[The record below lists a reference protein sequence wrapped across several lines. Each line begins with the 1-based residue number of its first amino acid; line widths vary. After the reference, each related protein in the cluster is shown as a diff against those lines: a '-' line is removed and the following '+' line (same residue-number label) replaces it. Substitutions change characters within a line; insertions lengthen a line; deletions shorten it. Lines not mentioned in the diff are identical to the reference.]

1 MTILIAKV
9 AITLNAPLSIAMP
22 VAEFT
27 RPNEWENFPVMPVA
41 FDDEGAPKNSG
52 FLPATTVRGALRRNM
67 VLPRMEAAAKA
78 GQPYCLKRA
87 YTELVGQ
94 DAESEQQPDEINL
107 TAIAGMRE
115 ASPVVDLMGSGLGV
129 KSRMM
134 VSNFVPDHPT
144 LPQAFTAVRKDLGD
158 TEGVLDALDDG
169 DREKYLAR
177 GAANSRRSQAEALV
191 KRLNPELRKAG
202 KTGGDTAEIKAQL
215 KEAEKMLEKCKDDMG
230 EMQVSTRSIMTHY
243 ALPAGLTLTGKI
255 VIQRYR
261 ERDLDLL
268 LSGIEGLSQ
277 FPILGANSA
286 RGAGGD
292 ITGKLDI
299 KIDGKLVKTV
309 AFGGCEPAKISD
321 YADSTDAP

>member
-1 MTILIAKV
+1 MDPFYS
-9 AITLNAPLSIAMP
+9 AI
-22 VAEFT
+22 
-27 RPNEWENFPVMPVA
+27 
-41 FDDEGAPKNSG
+41 D
-52 FLPATTVRGALRRNM
+52 
-67 VLPRMEAAAKA
+67 
-78 GQPYCLKRA
+78 KRA

-94 DAESEQQPDEINL
+94 DAGSEKQPDEINL
-107 TAIAGMRE
+107 TAIAEMRE

-158 TEGVLDALDDG
+158 TEGVLDAFDDG
-169 DREKYLAR
+169 EREKYLAR
-177 GAANSRRSQAEALV
+177 EVANSRRSQREAL
-191 KRLNPELRKAG
+191 KRKLRKAE

-215 KEAEKMLEKCKDDMG
+215 EEAEKLSEKCKDDMG
-230 EMQVSTRSIMTHY
+230 EMQVSTRSLMTHY

-261 ERDLDLL
+261 ERDLGLL
-268 LSGIEGLSQ
+268 LSGIEGLSR

-309 AFGGCEPAKISD
+309 AFGGFEPAKISD